1 MRPSVQPAEALRVSA
16 ADALHVH
23 LQDQL
28 EPRPQ
33 QGEHLLP
40 VPAGTVRI
48 TDLARGLRAGRE
60 KPDGG
65 VATSAGRSACERGV
79 WRQQCRL
86 QADKWDQGQQ
96 FTSGE
101 PTGPGR
107 LVQDQDLKTSGASRT
122 RTQRPVQGRNVPL
135 GCDVAEP
142 EDDVDAEENSNGIVT
157 VNEVRLQVFLWF
169 RIWKQAED

>member
-1 MRPSVQPAEALRVSA
+1 MLRTLCTFISRISSNRGHNKVSTCSQYLRA
-16 ADALHVH
+16 
-23 LQDQL
+23 QS
-28 EPRPQ
+28 ES
-33 QGEHLLP
+33 
-40 VPAGTVRI
+40 
-48 TDLARGLRAGRE
+48 DLVRGLTARRE

-65 VATSAGRSACERGV
+65 VATSAGRSGCERGV
-79 WRQQCRL
+79 WKQECRL

-101 PTGPGR
+101 PMDPGR

-169 RIWKQAED
+169 RI